1 MSTQNNT
8 LYNNISLRCASQHVT
23 LVLHCGALHV
33 YCYTFMYAF
42 RLIFVLSVCCCYGVS
57 INDDDDKLETV
68 VSLSLSQLICPYLS
82 FHCSSISQL
91 PQWRINVM
99 SRGRV

>member
-1 MSTQNNT
+1 MRITAC
-8 LYNNISLRCASQHVT
+8 YISVT
-23 LVLHCGALHV
+23 LWCLTCVLLYFYVC
-33 YCYTFMYAF
+33 FSFDF
-42 RLIFVLSVCCCYGVS
+42 RVVCVLLLRR
-57 INDDDDKLETV
+57 INNDDDDDKLETV